1 MPSST
6 GSWLPDR
13 PFYQDPLIH
22 YVLAGLMSVVGKE
35 VSTLRVTLACAG
47 ALTPIVTYFVG
58 RRGLGRAEAIIAGF
72 ALALYGPLVFTD
84 GQLEKEG
91 LGALMVALALLATI
105 HAIAPGRRPMMAAPG
120 GNRLGRGD
128 TAPSKR
134 PSGGAHRCRCG
145 G

>member
-1 MPSST
+1 M
-6 GSWLPDR
+6 R
-13 PFYQDPLIH
+13 
-22 YVLAGLMSVVGKE
+22 
-35 VSTLRVTLACAG
+35 G

-91 LGALMVALALLATI
+91 LGALMVALALLATT
-105 HAIAPGRRPMMAAPG
+105 HAIAPGRRPVDG
-120 GNRLGRGD
+120 GAGGKRLGRGD

-134 PSGGAHRCRCG
+134 PSGGADRRRVVADLSEAAVIEAIDWRDQLSCWLRRGNRTGHTGQCG
-145 G
+145 GLPPA